1 MRLGQIMGRYDASMS
16 DTPPWQTELGNL
28 KRVLELL
35 DNAVGLAQ
43 SRTLN
48 HVEILGLIKAF
59 DLCYK
64 LAWRALRDLLRN
76 TNPTMRGSRDV
87 FRVALHYGLLEDG
100 DMWMKMVDSRSRT
113 MYVYDESV
121 ARDLSR
127 AIASDYLPL
136 LKDLVEFLR
145 DL

>member
-1 MRLGQIMGRYDASMS
+1 MPEA
-16 DTPPWQTELGNL
+16 PPWQTELGNL

-35 DNAVGLAQ
+35 NDAVDLAQ

-48 HVEILGLIKAF
+48 HIELLGLIKTF
-59 DLCYK
+59 DLCYE
-64 LAWRALRDLLRN
+64 LSWRALRDLLR
-76 TNPTMRGSRDV
+76 TTDPSIRGSRDA
-87 FRVALHYGLLEDG
+87 FRVALHHGLLEDG
-100 DMWMKMVDSRSRT
+100 DVWMNMVESRSQT

-127 AIASDYLPL
+127 AIASNYLPL
-136 LKDLVEFLR
+136 LEELVEFLL